1 MAELLAFDLDGTLI
15 DSRLDLVNAVNCMR
29 QSMNLE
35 PIDNERVIRMVGN
48 GINSLVRRAVA
59 DADVDVDT
67 ALKRMKRFYADNL
80 LESTCLYP
88 GVASGLAE
96 LQKQNLRLAVVTN
109 KVADATATILEALGI
124 AGYFCDIIGGDDIYP
139 LKPEPDSLLALQQKY
154 NLDARDCWMIGDNY
168 TDLEAGRRAGF
179 RRIFCTY
186 GFGDVQ
192 AETPDYTVDNF
203 SEIADV
209 IRGF

>member
-1 MAELLAFDLDGTLI
+1 
-15 DSRLDLVNAVNCMR
+15 
-29 QSMNLE
+29 
-35 PIDNERVIRMVGN
+35 
-48 GINSLVRRAVA
+48 
-59 DADVDVDT
+59 
-67 ALKRMKRFYADNL
+67 MKRFYADNL

-88 GVASGLAE
+88 GVASTLAE

-109 KVADATATILEALGI
+109 KVADATVTILEALGI

-154 NLDARDCWMIGDNY
+154 NLDAKDCWMIGDNY

-186 GFGDVQ
+186 GFGFKTNCVPSFEAESFDVL
-192 AETPDYTVDNF
+192 TGVLL
-203 SEIADV
+203 
-209 IRGF
+209 